1 MLSEIL
7 LAQLAMTKGDGENIS
22 FYVSDINALEIGIDI
37 NDIRNRFYKEK
48 GRNILTNENVK
59 VLFEKEGRHL
69 DFSTFD
75 DVSIRVDFNAQ
86 KVAPNKGGD
95 GFEN

>member
-7 LAQLAMTKGDGENIS
+7 LAQLAATTNNVDNV
-22 FYVSDINALEIGIDI
+22 FVNDTNAQAIGIDI
-37 NDIRNRFYKEK
+37 NELRNRFYKEK

-59 VLFEKEGRHL
+59 VLFDKEGGHL

-75 DVSIRVDFNAQ
+75 DVSVRVDFNAQ
-86 KVAPNKGGD
+86 RVAPNKGGD